1 MELSDVG
8 AIVIGEIAIFVGLAL
23 GIAAMIWQMHLQSGR
38 LEKKIDDQVQRLE
51 TKIDAQ
57 GQRFEDKLDAQAQ
70 RLEAQMQRMEANTN
84 AQVQRMEA
92 NANAQMQRMDANANI
107 LGQRL
112 SESEREQARLE
123 GVNSVLR
130 RQAHTHEAPVSD

>member
-8 AIVIGEIAIFVGLAL
+8 AIVVGEIAIFVGLAL
-23 GIAAMIWQMHLQSGR
+23 GIAAMIWQMHIQSGR
-38 LEKKIDDQVQRLE
+38 LETKIDDQIQRLE

-70 RLEAQMQRMEANTN
+70 RLEAQMQRMDANTN
-84 AQVQRMEA
+84 AQI
-92 NANAQMQRMDANANI
+92 QRMDANANI

>member
-8 AIVIGEIAIFVGLAL
+8 AIVVGEIAIFVGLAL
-23 GIAAMIWQMHLQSGR
+23 GIAAMIWQMHIQSGR
-38 LEKKIDDQVQRLE
+38 LEAKIDDQIQRLE

-70 RLEAQMQRMEANTN
+70 RLEAQMQRMDANTN
-84 AQVQRMEA
+84 AQI
-92 NANAQMQRMDANANI
+92 QRMDANANI